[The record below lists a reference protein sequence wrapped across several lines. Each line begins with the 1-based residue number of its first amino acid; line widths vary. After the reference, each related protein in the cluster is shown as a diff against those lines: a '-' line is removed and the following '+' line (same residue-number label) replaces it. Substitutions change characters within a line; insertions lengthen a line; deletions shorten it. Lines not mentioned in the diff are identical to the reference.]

1 MFWFRGLPL
10 LGILGSRRGGAA
22 FPEDLMGRRR
32 KVELVAVY
40 QPLSL
45 LVCRGEEY
53 VLPLQSTSVRPR
65 TLDALFFLILFDL
78 VGLSKLP
85 FLLRPLPFFCCC
97 SCCFFCQT
105 HLLSPYPSPSLR
117 AHSPPGVGRAAKGGV
132 VPPTPFLLSLSGLV
146 PLQQTQ
152 IQRQLRDTARETNV
166 KQANQNF
173 FGCCPA
179 VTETQKLTGQT
190 QEIFSTGRNISY
202 FLLLYFS
209 VVNAI
214 ISKVSKPY

>member
-45 LVCRGEEY
+45 LVCRGEEC
-53 VLPLQSTSVRPR
+53 VLPLQCTSVRPR

-85 FLLRPLPFFCCC
+85 FLLRPLPFFVVVLV
-97 SCCFFCQT
+97 FFC
-105 HLLSPYPSPSLR
+105 
-117 AHSPPGVGRAAKGGV
+117 
-132 VPPTPFLLSLSGLV
+132 
-146 PLQQTQ
+146 
-152 IQRQLRDTARETNV
+152 
-166 KQANQNF
+166 
-173 FGCCPA
+173 
-179 VTETQKLTGQT
+179 
-190 QEIFSTGRNISY
+190 
-202 FLLLYFS
+202 
-209 VVNAI
+209 
-214 ISKVSKPY
+214 